1 MKGLFKN
8 NLLTV
13 YSNAKVFS
21 IFMLVLGI
29 FVIAVVSP
37 SLLIGYVLL
46 SIVGFSVIAVTSIK
60 KEFVS
65 KWGKYKLTPPVKRSA
80 IVKSYFICQLIWLLV
95 GTLYSGIAVCLSWA
109 LHGCPFDNNI
119 DVVSIFALGIS
130 ISIFT
135 GAFFFP
141 LFYLSGEEN
150 CDVFL
155 VISLLCGIGV
165 VLGLISVLNL
175 YLSPGI
181 TTILISAAVLV
192 ICSLLVFALS
202 YPLTV
207 CIYHKK

>member
-1 MKGLFKN
+1 MKGLLKN
-8 NLLTV
+8 NFYAV
-13 YSNAKVFS
+13 RSSAKVFS
-21 IFMLVLGI
+21 IFMFLLGAFVIVVVSQQLLLFYMLLGI
-29 FVIAVVSP
+29 I
-37 SLLIGYVLL
+37 
-46 SIVGFSVIAVTSIK
+46 GFSINAIASIGK
-60 KEFVS
+60 DYVS
-65 KWGKYKLTPPVKRSA
+65 KWGKYKLTAPVKRA
-80 IVKSYFICQLIWLLV
+80 DIVKSYFICQLIWLLV